1 MHKSNIWRSMFL
13 ANQIAGF
20 FNQPYPEKIHEML
33 DFLQVDANSHKL
45 KIDQKFSWWVWSKMA
60 VSKWVLG
67 WTDFLHA
74 CANSGK
80 LKVILMIFG
89 GYSQKWV
96 WPFSLWD
103 PKICCI
109 LKWVYELSWTLH
121 ADCDAIIF
129 WLNWYRFLY
138 ILLLSDS
145 LLQLY
150 FLDPRQ

>member
-1 MHKSNIWRSMFL
+1 
-13 ANQIAGF
+13 
-20 FNQPYPEKIHEML
+20 ML

-45 KIDQKFSWWVWSKMA
+45 KIDQKFSWWVWTKMA
-60 VSKWVLG
+60 VSNWVLG

-109 LKWVYELSWTLH
+109 LKWVYELKLNF
-121 ADCDAIIF
+121 AC
-129 WLNWYRFLY
+129 WLWCNNFLVKLIPFSVY
-138 ILLLSDS
+138 FTFKWQSSAVVLFRPPAVAGRVPWKRVWLSF
-145 LLQLY
+145 QPAVCPGV
-150 FLDPRQ
+150 FLELDH